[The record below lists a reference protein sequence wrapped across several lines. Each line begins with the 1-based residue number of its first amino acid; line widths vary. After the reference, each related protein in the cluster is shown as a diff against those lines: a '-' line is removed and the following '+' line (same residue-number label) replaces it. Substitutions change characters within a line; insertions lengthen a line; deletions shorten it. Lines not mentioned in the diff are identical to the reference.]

1 MASVVISGDTSGAI
15 TVSAPAVAGTNTLTL
30 PAVTD
35 TLTGIAATQTLTNK
49 TLTSPTL
56 TTPALG
62 TPASGVMTNVTGIN
76 YDGYKNRI
84 INGAMVIDQ
93 RNAGASATNAGT
105 GTYYLDRWLGSGS
118 VTSKFSVQQNAGAV
132 TPPTGFSNYLGVTSL
147 SAYTVGASES
157 FLIRQ
162 AIEGFNTADLVFGT
176 ASASSVTLSFWVRS
190 SLTGTFGGA
199 LYNSGGTRSYPFTY
213 TISVANTW
221 EQKSITVAG
230 DTSGTWVGATNGIGL
245 YVSFNLGAG
254 STVSNTAG
262 AWATGFYPSAT
273 GATSV
278 VGTNGATF
286 YITGVQLEKGSTATS
301 FDYRPYS
308 AELAMCQRYYEKSYD
323 IETKPASNTDTGRLD
338 FAGSSEGNQNVITKI
353 LYKVTKRA
361 APTMV
366 GYVGVGTSGS
376 WTYEKNGA
384 SGTATVTFDV
394 ISQSSARVYVPI
406 GTNWVVGYI
415 YGQWT
420 ASAEL

>member
-1 MASVVISGDTSGAI
+1 MTLAVNLAQGAS
-15 TVSAPAVAGTNTLTL
+15 N
-30 PAVTD
+30 
-35 TLTGIAATQTLTNK
+35 
-49 TLTSPTL
+49 
-56 TTPALG
+56 
-62 TPASGVMTNVTGIN
+62 NVTFR
-76 YDGYKNRI
+76 NRI
-84 INGAMVIDQ
+84 INGAMVFDQ

-273 GATSV
+273 GAVSV
-278 VGTNGATF
+278 VGTNGATW
-286 YITGVQLEKGSTATS
+286 YITGTQLEVGSTATS
-301 FDYRPYS
+301 FDYRPYTT
-308 AELAMCQRYYEKSYD
+308 ELQLCQRYYYKIKADSGSSMFGSGYNYSGTQALGLIKFGVTMRITPTALEQNGTAGDY
-323 IETKPASNTDTGRLD
+323 RV
-338 FAGSSEGNQNVITKI
+338 FVAGSA
-353 LYKVTKRA
+353 VTCTGVPTYDGACAESADVQFNTTGLTAGQGIFIRA
-361 APTMV
+361 
-366 GYVGVGTSGS
+366 
-376 WTYEKNGA
+376 
-384 SGTATVTFDV
+384 
-394 ISQSSARVYVPI
+394 
-406 GTNWVVGYI
+406 TNSNAYLAW
-415 YGQWT
+415 
-420 ASAEL
+420 SAEL